1 MNDLTIIRK
10 GCVNLSWK
18 RLLNLRK
25 NEIIGLD
32 IGSYAV
38 KIVALRKKADS
49 GYTLTAANI
58 TEILSSEENND
69 TQTINTTRAIRECY
83 RQAGAKRKLAV
94 CGVSGPDVAVRDFE
108 FPSLSNE
115 EIVGAVRL
123 EASQVCPFN
132 TADSAIDYQLI
143 NDTATQRIDG
153 KTRGVLVAATNTLVK
168 SKVQFAKAARLNC
181 VLMDIDGL
189 ALLNCFDELT
199 EEHEK
204 PQAGYISAIL
214 NVGASHT
221 TLAINGDNNRP
232 FIRDL
237 AYGGNN
243 IVEQIA
249 IEKNMTIEMVQKAL
263 FAGSEST
270 KTELHDSMNKAC
282 RKLFADVSETLRFY
296 ATQAKLKR
304 IDKIL
309 SCGGFS
315 LTAGFVELLN
325 NHMGIDVVLWNPLE
339 KINCDKSKLHENIL
353 AASGPAMVIAAGLA
367 MRTI

>member
-1 MNDLTIIRK
+1 M
-10 GCVNLSWK
+10 SWK
-18 RLLNLRK
+18 RLLNFRK
-25 NEIIGLD
+25 NEIFGLD

-38 KIVALRKKADS
+38 KIVALRKDDS
-49 GYTLTAANI
+49 DYTLTAANI

-69 TQTINTTRAIRECY
+69 TQKTNITRAIHECY
-83 RQAGAKRKLAV
+83 RQAGSKRKLAV

-108 FPSLSNE
+108 FPSLSND
-115 EIVGAVRL
+115 EILGAVRL

-143 NDTATQRIDG
+143 NDTGTQHVDG
-153 KTRGVLVAATNTLVK
+153 KTRGVMVAATNTLVK
-168 SKVQFAKAARLNC
+168 SKVKFAKEARLNC

-189 ALLNCFDELT
+189 ALLNCFDELA

-204 PQAGYISAIL
+204 PQTGYIPAIL

-221 TLAINGDNNRP
+221 TLAIMGDNDRP

-237 AYGGNN
+237 AYGGND

-249 IEKNMTIEMVQKAL
+249 IEKNMTIEAVRKTL
-263 FAGSEST
+263 FEDSEST
-270 KTELHDSMNKAC
+270 ETELHDSMNKAC

-296 ATQAKLKR
+296 AAQAKLKR
-304 IDKIL
+304 IDRIL

-315 LTAGFVELLN
+315 LTSGFVELLN
-325 NHMGIDVVLWNPLE
+325 NHTGIDTVLWNPLQ
-339 KINCDKSKLHENIL
+339 KIRCDKSRLHENIV
-353 AASGPAMVIAAGLA
+353 AESGPAMVIAAGLA
-367 MRTI
+367 MRSI